1 MGAVDTQPDYTDTIN
16 IHRRIRH
23 FRVISVVTF
32 GDSLCY
38 NHFMAETQPQTPAPS
53 PALPTSQDAEKE
65 AERRNR
71 QTTVAIVVSAIIFVA
86 LIALAVFGLT
96 RDASVTENIRD
107 IFIIFLA
114 LESLI
119 IGAALVI
126 LIVQLASL
134 INLLNNEIKPI
145 LDATN
150 ETVNTLRGTTEFLGQ
165 NLVEPVMKLNSYLA
179 GLQRMLE
186 MVGLKK
192 K

>member
-1 MGAVDTQPDYTDTIN
+1 M
-16 IHRRIRH
+16 
-23 FRVISVVTF
+23 
-32 GDSLCY
+32 LCY
-38 NHFMAETQPQTPAPS
+38 NNFMAETHPLTPNPS
-53 PALPTSQDAEKE
+53 PDLPTAQEAEKE
-65 AERRNR
+65 AQRRDR
-71 QTTVAIVVSAIIFVA
+71 QTTAALIVSALIFVA

-96 RDASVTENIRD
+96 RDAGVTENIRD

-126 LIVQLASL
+126 LIIQLASI

-150 ETVNTLRGTTEFLGQ
+150 ETINTLRGTTEFLGQ

>member
-1 MGAVDTQPDYTDTIN
+1 MLTAFGYT
-16 IHRRIRH
+16 
-23 FRVISVVTF
+23 V
-32 GDSLCY
+32 CY
-38 NHFMAETQPQTPAPS
+38 NHNMAETTPPPSAPR
-53 PALPTSQDAEKE
+53 PVLPTAQDADRE

-71 QTTVAIVVSAIIFVA
+71 RTGVAVVFSAILFVA

-96 RDASVTENIRD
+96 RDARVTENIRD

-114 LESLI
+114 LEALI

-126 LIVQLASL
+126 LIIQLASL

-150 ETVNTLRGTTEFLGQ
+150 ETIHTLRGTTEFLGQ
-165 NLVEPVMKLNSYLA
+165 NLVEPVVKLNSYLA

-186 MVGLKK
+186 LVGLKK

>member
-1 MGAVDTQPDYTDTIN
+1 
-16 IHRRIRH
+16 
-23 FRVISVVTF
+23 
-32 GDSLCY
+32 
-38 NHFMAETQPQTPAPS
+38 MAETTPPPSAPPS
-53 PALPTSQDAEKE
+53 ARPTAQDADRE

-71 QTTVAIVVSAIIFVA
+71 QTGIAVAVSAILFVA

-96 RDASVTENIRD
+96 RDARVTENIRD

-119 IGAALVI
+119 IGAALII
-126 LIVQLASL
+126 LIIQLASL

-150 ETVNTLRGTTEFLGQ
+150 ETINTLRGTTEFLGQ

-186 MVGLKK
+186 LVGLKK

>member
-1 MGAVDTQPDYTDTIN
+1 
-16 IHRRIRH
+16 
-23 FRVISVVTF
+23 
-32 GDSLCY
+32 
-38 NHFMAETQPQTPAPS
+38 MAETQPQTP
-53 PALPTSQDAEKE
+53 PALPTSQDVDKE

-71 QTTVAIVVSAIIFVA
+71 QLAITITISAIVFVA
-86 LIALAVFGLT
+86 LIALAVYGLT
-96 RDASVTENIRD
+96 RDAAVTENIRD

-119 IGAALVI
+119 IGAALVV
-126 LIVQLASL
+126 LIIQIASL
-134 INLLNNEIKPI
+134 INLLQNEIKPI

-150 ETVNTLRGTTEFLGQ
+150 ETIATLRGTTEFLSE

-179 GLQRMLE
+179 GLQRLLE

>member
-1 MGAVDTQPDYTDTIN
+1 
-16 IHRRIRH
+16 
-23 FRVISVVTF
+23 
-32 GDSLCY
+32 
-38 NHFMAETQPQTPAPS
+38 MAETQPQTPSPS
-53 PALPTSQDAEKE
+53 PALPTLQDAERE
-65 AERRNR
+65 AERRKR
-71 QTTVAIVVSAIIFVA
+71 QTTLAIVISAIVFFA

-96 RDASVTENIRD
+96 RDAGVTENIRD

-126 LIVQLASL
+126 LIIQLASL

-150 ETVNTLRGTTEFLGQ
+150 ETINTLRGTTEFLGQ

>member
-1 MGAVDTQPDYTDTIN
+1 
-16 IHRRIRH
+16 
-23 FRVISVVTF
+23 
-32 GDSLCY
+32 
-38 NHFMAETQPQTPAPS
+38 MAETQPQTSAPG
-53 PALPTSQDAEKE
+53 PALPASQDAERE

-71 QTTVAIVVSAIIFVA
+71 QTAIAIVISVIIFVA
-86 LIALAVFGLT
+86 LTALAVFGLT
-96 RDASVTENIRD
+96 RDAAVTENIRD

-126 LIVQLASL
+126 LIIQLASL

-150 ETVNTLRGTTEFLGQ
+150 ETINTLRGTTEFLGQ

-192 K
+192 KK

>member
-1 MGAVDTQPDYTDTIN
+1 
-16 IHRRIRH
+16 
-23 FRVISVVTF
+23 
-32 GDSLCY
+32 
-38 NHFMAETQPQTPAPS
+38 MAETQPQPAPS
-53 PALPTSQDAEKE
+53 LPTSQDVDKE
-65 AERRNR
+65 TERRNR
-71 QTTVAIVVSAIIFVA
+71 QTTTAIVIAVIVFVA
-86 LIALAVFGLT
+86 LTALAVYGLT

-114 LESLI
+114 LEALI

-126 LIVQLASL
+126 LIIQLASL
-134 INLLNNEIKPI
+134 MNLLNNEIKPI

-150 ETVNTLRGTTEFLGQ
+150 ETIATLRGTTEFLSE
-165 NLVEPVMKLNSYLA
+165 NLVGPVMKLNSYLA

>member
-1 MGAVDTQPDYTDTIN
+1 
-16 IHRRIRH
+16 
-23 FRVISVVTF
+23 
-32 GDSLCY
+32 
-38 NHFMAETQPQTPAPS
+38 MAETQPQISAPS
-53 PALPTSQDAEKE
+53 PTLPTSQDAEKE

-71 QTTVAIVVSAIIFVA
+71 QTTIAVTISAIIFVA

-126 LIVQLASL
+126 LIIQLASL

-145 LDATN
+145 LDASN
-150 ETVNTLRGTTEFLGQ
+150 ETINTLRGTIEFLSE
-165 NLVEPVMKLNSYLA
+165 NLAEPVMKLNSYLA
-179 GLQRMLE
+179 GFQRLLE

>member
-1 MGAVDTQPDYTDTIN
+1 
-16 IHRRIRH
+16 
-23 FRVISVVTF
+23 
-32 GDSLCY
+32 
-38 NHFMAETQPQTPAPS
+38 MAETQTQTPAP
-53 PALPTSQDAEKE
+53 ALPSPQEAEKE
-65 AERRNR
+65 AERRSR
-71 QTTVAIVVSAIIFVA
+71 PAAAAIFVSAIVFVA

-96 RDASVTENIRD
+96 RNASVTENIRD

-126 LIVQLASL
+126 LIIQLASL

-150 ETVNTLRGTTEFLGQ
+150 ETINTLRGTTEFLGQ

-186 MVGLKK
+186 LVGLKK

>member
-1 MGAVDTQPDYTDTIN
+1 
-16 IHRRIRH
+16 
-23 FRVISVVTF
+23 
-32 GDSLCY
+32 
-38 NHFMAETQPQTPAPS
+38 MAETQPQPPAPN
-53 PALPTSQDAEKE
+53 PNLPTSQDAERE

-71 QTTVAIVVSAIIFVA
+71 QTAIAIVISVIIFVA
-86 LIALAVFGLT
+86 LTALAVFGLT

-126 LIVQLASL
+126 LIIQLASL

-150 ETVNTLRGTTEFLGQ
+150 ETINTLRGTTEFLGQ

>member
-1 MGAVDTQPDYTDTIN
+1 
-16 IHRRIRH
+16 
-23 FRVISVVTF
+23 
-32 GDSLCY
+32 
-38 NHFMAETQPQTPAPS
+38 MAETQPQTPSPS
-53 PALPTSQDAEKE
+53 PALPTLQDAERE
-65 AERRNR
+65 AERRKR
-71 QTTVAIVVSAIIFVA
+71 QTTLAIVISAIVFFA

-96 RDASVTENIRD
+96 RDAGVTENIRD

-126 LIVQLASL
+126 LIIQLASL

-150 ETVNTLRGTTEFLGQ
+150 ETINTLRGTTEFLGQ

-179 GLQRMLE
+179 GLQRILE

>member
-1 MGAVDTQPDYTDTIN
+1 
-16 IHRRIRH
+16 
-23 FRVISVVTF
+23 
-32 GDSLCY
+32 
-38 NHFMAETQPQTPAPS
+38 MAETQPSTS
-53 PALPTSQDAEKE
+53 TLPTAQDADRE

-71 QTTVAIVVSAIIFVA
+71 QTSIALVISA
-86 LIALAVFGLT
+86 LIFIALVALAVFGLT
-96 RDASVTENIRD
+96 RDAQVTENIRD

-126 LIVQLASL
+126 LIIQLASL

-150 ETVNTLRGTTEFLGQ
+150 ETINTLRGTTEFLGQ

-186 MVGLKK
+186 LVGLKK

>member
-1 MGAVDTQPDYTDTIN
+1 
-16 IHRRIRH
+16 
-23 FRVISVVTF
+23 
-32 GDSLCY
+32 
-38 NHFMAETQPQTPAPS
+38 MAETQPQSPAPNPS
-53 PALPTSQDAEKE
+53 LPTSQDVDKE

-71 QTTVAIVVSAIIFVA
+71 QTVIAIVISVIVFVA
-86 LIALAVFGLT
+86 LTALAVFGLT
-96 RDASVTENIRD
+96 RDTAVTENIRD

-126 LIVQLASL
+126 LIIQLASL

-150 ETVNTLRGTTEFLGQ
+150 ETINTLRGTTEFLGQ

>member
-1 MGAVDTQPDYTDTIN
+1 
-16 IHRRIRH
+16 
-23 FRVISVVTF
+23 
-32 GDSLCY
+32 
-38 NHFMAETQPQTPAPS
+38 MAETQPQTPA

-71 QTTVAIVVSAIIFVA
+71 QTAIAITISALVFVA

-96 RDASVTENIRD
+96 RDAGVTENIRD

-126 LIVQLASL
+126 LIIQLASL

-150 ETVNTLRGTTEFLGQ
+150 ETINTLRGTIEFLSE
-165 NLVEPVMKLNSYLA
+165 NLAEPVMKLNSYLA
-179 GLQRMLE
+179 GFQRLLE

>member
-1 MGAVDTQPDYTDTIN
+1 M
-16 IHRRIRH
+16 
-23 FRVISVVTF
+23 S
-32 GDSLCY
+32 
-38 NHFMAETQPQTPAPS
+38 ETQPQPPAPS
-53 PALPTSQDAEKE
+53 LPISQDAERE
-65 AERRNR
+65 SARRNR
-71 QTTVAIVVSAIIFVA
+71 QTTIAIVISAIIFFA

-96 RDASVTENIRD
+96 RNAAVTENIRD

-126 LIVQLASL
+126 LIIQLASL

-150 ETVNTLRGTTEFLGQ
+150 ETINTLRGTTEFLGQ

>member
-1 MGAVDTQPDYTDTIN
+1 
-16 IHRRIRH
+16 
-23 FRVISVVTF
+23 
-32 GDSLCY
+32 
-38 NHFMAETQPQTPAPS
+38 MAETQPQPPAPS
-53 PALPTSQDAEKE
+53 PSLPTSQDAERE

-71 QTTVAIVVSAIIFVA
+71 QTTVAIVVSAIFFVA
-86 LIALAVFGLT
+86 LTALAIFGLT
-96 RDASVTENIRD
+96 RDAQVTENIRD

-114 LESLI
+114 LESLV

-126 LIVQLASL
+126 LIIQLASL

-150 ETVNTLRGTTEFLGQ
+150 DTINTLRGTTEFLGQ

>member
-1 MGAVDTQPDYTDTIN
+1 MRHTKSEKLENDATLGYT
-16 IHRRIRH
+16 
-23 FRVISVVTF
+23 V
-32 GDSLCY
+32 CY
-38 NHFMAETQPQTPAPS
+38 NHSMAETQPSTS
-53 PALPTSQDAEKE
+53 TLPTAQDAERE

-71 QTTVAIVVSAIIFVA
+71 QTSIALVVSALIFIA
-86 LIALAVFGLT
+86 LVALAVFGLT
-96 RDASVTENIRD
+96 RDAKVTETIRD

-126 LIVQLASL
+126 LIIQLASL

-150 ETVNTLRGTTEFLGQ
+150 ETINTLRGTTEFLGQ

-186 MVGLKK
+186 LVGLKK

>member
-1 MGAVDTQPDYTDTIN
+1 
-16 IHRRIRH
+16 
-23 FRVISVVTF
+23 
-32 GDSLCY
+32 
-38 NHFMAETQPQTPAPS
+38 MAETQPQPPAPN
-53 PALPTSQDAEKE
+53 PNLPTSQDAERE

-71 QTTVAIVVSAIIFVA
+71 QTAIAIVISVIIFVA
-86 LIALAVFGLT
+86 LTALAVFGLT

-114 LESLI
+114 LEALI

-126 LIVQLASL
+126 LIIQLASL

-150 ETVNTLRGTTEFLGQ
+150 ETINTLRGTTEFLGQ

>member
-1 MGAVDTQPDYTDTIN
+1 
-16 IHRRIRH
+16 
-23 FRVISVVTF
+23 
-32 GDSLCY
+32 
-38 NHFMAETQPQTPAPS
+38 MAETQPPAPS
-53 PALPTSQDAEKE
+53 PALPTSQDAERE

-71 QTTVAIVVSAIIFVA
+71 RTTFAIVVSAIIFVA
-86 LIALAVFGLT
+86 LTALAIFGLT

-107 IFIIFLA
+107 ILIIFLA
-114 LESLI
+114 LQSLI

-126 LIVQLASL
+126 LIIQLASL

-150 ETVNTLRGTTEFLGQ
+150 ETINTLRGTTEFLGQ